1 MRIYNFL
8 FYYSYVLAQRSRNF
22 DDIPALGGLIF
33 VAACIMLNI
42 FTIVGFI
49 EGLGINTGIE
59 FKKQYKYLFSLSLVG
74 ALLFYYMYNGRYK
87 RIIEKFRN
95 NDSRINIHPIIVII
109 LYYGISVFLMFLAAT
124 FKNHDWIFS
133 DR

>member
-1 MRIYNFL
+1 MKIYNYL
-8 FYYSYVLAQRSRNF
+8 FYKTYLLAQHSRNF

-33 VAACIMLNI
+33 VAACLMFNL

-49 EGLGINTGIE
+49 EGLGIDTGIE
-59 FKKQYKYLFSLSLVG
+59 FKKQYKYLFSLSIVVV
-74 ALLFYYMYNGRYK
+74 LLFYYMHKGRYK

-124 FKNHDWIFS
+124 FKNHDWIFA